1 MITGK
6 IEMIRFFQPGF
17 LGALLLAAFAGL
29 LVPLYFEKPRFF
41 VKQTQIQAQPQSKQQ
56 EDSAR
61 SVYDYKL
68 ANPDSNKFSEDW
80 FELVSN
86 DTVLEFLPSGFQKF
100 RYGTSGLL
108 EVPNLFV
115 TIVPQGL
122 DTLPVGDKK
131 AIFIRFLLQ
140 LILLIII

>member
-1 MITGK
+1 
-6 IEMIRFFQPGF
+6 MIRFFQPSI
-17 LGALLLAAFAGL
+17 LGALLLAVFAGL
-29 LVPLYFEKPRFF
+29 LVPLYFEKPRFS
-41 VKQTQIQAQPQSKQQ
+41 VKQIQTQPQPQQQ

-100 RYGTSGLL
+100 RLRNIWPFGGSKPVCTYCSSGTRY
-108 EVPNLFV
+108 P
-115 TIVPQGL
+115 T
-122 DTLPVGDKK
+122 
-131 AIFIRFLLQ
+131 RWR
-140 LILLIII
+140 

>member
-29 LVPLYFEKPRFF
+29 FLPLYFEKPRFF
-41 VKQTQIQAQPQSKQQ
+41 VKQTQIQAQSQSKQQ

-68 ANPDSNKFSEDW
+68 ANPNSNKFSEDW

-86 DTVLEFLPSGFQKF
+86 DTVLEFLPSGFQKL
-100 RYGTSGLL
+100 RYGTSGLC
-108 EVPNLFV
+108 NYCSSG
-115 TIVPQGL
+115 TG
-122 DTLPVGDKK
+122 
-131 AIFIRFLLQ
+131 
-140 LILLIII
+140 